1 MRITL
6 VYLAAGNSRRF
17 GSNKLLYPLNG
28 QPMYRHLLGRL
39 VSVCSRHPEWE
50 IVVVTQYREIA
61 DGVSALPVTCVLFPD
76 SEKGVS
82 YSIHAG
88 VWAASNAEAYAFF
101 TADQPYFTETSAEG
115 FLLSMERVRARLG
128 CVCHRGESGNPAWFS
143 AGYRNELLA
152 LEGDRGGKRIIK
164 AHPHDVEY
172 YEISDPRELCDI
184 DSRAD
189 T

>member
-6 VYLAAGNSRRF
+6 VYLAAGNSCRF

-28 QPMYRHLLGRL
+28 QPMYQHLLGRL

-61 DGVSALPVTCVLFPD
+61 AGVSGLPVRCVLSPD

-82 YSIHAG
+82 YSIRAG
-88 VWAASNAEAYAFF
+88 VRAASDAKAYAFF
-101 TADQPYFTETSAEG
+101 TADQPYFTEASAEG
-115 FLLSMERVRARLG
+115 FLLAMERAEAGLG

-143 AGYRNELLA
+143 AEYRNALLS
-152 LEGDRGGKRIIK
+152 LEGDRGGKCIIK
-164 AHPHDVEY
+164 AHPDDVEY
-172 YEISDPRELCDI
+172 YEISNPRELCDI